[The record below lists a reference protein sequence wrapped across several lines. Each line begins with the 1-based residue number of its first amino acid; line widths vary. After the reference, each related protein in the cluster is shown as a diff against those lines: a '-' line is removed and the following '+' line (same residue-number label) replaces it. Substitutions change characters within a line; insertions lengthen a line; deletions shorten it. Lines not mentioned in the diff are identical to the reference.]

1 MNQPGQAYPL
11 QAIGHHSLHRVH
23 STHDNNDW
31 LEEAFPQRVF
41 INPLDAAAHGI
52 QDGDDV
58 RVYNDR
64 GQLVL
69 PCRITPRIIPGVV
82 DIPQG
87 AWYEPDGNGLDF
99 GGCINVLTS
108 SRWTPFAFGSAQ
120 HTLMVN
126 IVKFTGSAQP
136 WLSRKT
142 DKRKPGNL
150 L

>member
-1 MNQPGQAYPL
+1 
-11 QAIGHHSLHRVH
+11 
-23 STHDNNDW
+23 

-41 INPLDAAAHGI
+41 INPLDAAERGVK
-52 QDGDDV
+52 DGDEV
-58 RVYNDR
+58 RVYNER
-64 GQLVL
+64 GELVL

-87 AWYEPDGNGLDF
+87 AWYEPDENGLDY

-126 IVKFTGSAQP
+126 VVKFTGSSRHS
-136 WLSRKT
+136 LSHKT
-142 DKRKPGNL
+142 DKSKPGISL
-150 L
+150 